1 MFGPVSI
8 MGDLVPGNSL
18 IGRTNG
24 AVPFSKLKRGSET
37 YEWYSDGVL
46 VGTSKVYVVKPTDI
60 LKSLTFKYHFS
71 TSDGYHTIESKPEL
85 VDLGYWRNL
94 YWKHLD
100 REPDKE
106 GLEWWENRI
115 EQYFKESIK

>member
-1 MFGPVSI
+1 MFGPISI

-24 AVPFSKLKRGSET
+24 AVPYHDLKKGSET
-37 YEWYSDGVL
+37 YEWYSDGEL
-46 VGTSKVYVVKPTDI
+46 VGTSKVYTVETTDL
-60 LKSLTFKYHFS
+60 LKTLVFKYHFS
-71 TSDGYHTIESKPEL
+71 TDEGYHTIESDPKV

-94 YWKHLD
+94 YWKYLG

-115 EQYFKESIK
+115 EQYFKDSIK